1 MKRKYFAL
9 IPGLIALVV
18 YYLTTC
24 RSVWIG
30 DSGEFALAL
39 DSFGICHPP
48 GYPLFTLLGRV
59 FVLAMPF
66 LRPIFAGGIFNI
78 LVAAAAV
85 AVLYLIFNRRLGSWP
100 ALILSLLFAFSPVF
114 WAETSGVE
122 IYTLNALL
130 IGLTFLVLVGKQ
142 TWKWPMAAYL
152 FGLSLTNHPSALSL
166 APALVYMFIREK
178 QYRRLK
184 ILPVLAMLIGV
195 AGTVYFYMLVRSHSD
210 PISDWGNPETLA
222 GLIDHMT
229 LKQYSG
235 WVHSSFEGFYV
246 SVRLFIM
253 TLFKSWWWIGA
264 IATISGAIAGW
275 KVARS
280 ETITALLI
288 LVSSLL
294 LASSHQAVNYEPF
307 YLAPMFAS
315 LVLIGNNFIW
325 LQRRNTHSSV
335 TAGVIVAGFACVLWL
350 AVCNYREMDKS
361 GFTLAEDYGKLI
373 LDTADRGTLFTAGD
387 INSFPALYLRYA
399 EGYKQDVEVYDRSIR
414 RRALLDRASET
425 TGRTFDDYYL
435 AREAILNSGEGR
447 MFLAK
452 NHYVSE
458 PAWLGTRVKLFSCGI
473 LYVAGEEPSTSL
485 PVPEYPPDYDPGDPH
500 ARSLLVNLDLA
511 RGEEALE
518 SVPPDSAAMLEAY
531 RMAIRRM
538 EYEPRALLPNQI
550 GIYFRQ
556 AGLPEMA
563 LEAYGFSLAR
573 PLITPQQRRDIR
585 YNISNIYKDKGNTY
599 YKAGD
604 PKSAVA
610 AYIEASEYDP
620 DNPTLLRNIGLIY
633 LRDLS
638 KPKDA
643 LRYLENYLELSPSD
657 TEIGTLVRY
666 LNP

>member
-1 MKRKYFAL
+1 MQRKYFAL

-66 LRPIFAGGIFNI
+66 LRPIFACGVFNI

-85 AVLYLIFNRRLGSWP
+85 AVLYLIFSRRLGSWL
-100 ALILSLLFAFSPVF
+100 ASILSLLFAFSPVF

-122 IYTLNALL
+122 IYTLNVLL
-130 IGLTFLVLVGKQ
+130 IGLTFLVLQGKH

-178 QYRRLK
+178 QNHRLK
-184 ILPVLAMLIGV
+184 ILPILALLIGI
-195 AGTVYFYMLVRSHSD
+195 AGTVYLYMLVRSHLD
-210 PISDWGNPETLA
+210 PISDWGNPETFA
-222 GLIDHMT
+222 GLLDHMT

-235 WVHSSFEGFYV
+235 WVHNSFESFFV
-246 SVRLFIM
+246 SVQLFVM
-253 TLFKSWWWIGA
+253 TLFESWWWIGA
-264 IATISGAIAGW
+264 IAAISGAVAGW
-275 KVARS
+275 KVARA
-280 ETITALLI
+280 ETIMALLI
-288 LVSSLL
+288 LVTSLL

-315 LVLIGNNFIW
+315 LVLIGNNFTW
-325 LQRRNTHSSV
+325 LLRKTTHSYIN
-335 TAGVIVAGFACVLWL
+335 AGVIVVGFACVLWL
-350 AVCNYREMDKS
+350 AASNYKEMDKS
-361 GFTLAEDYGKLI
+361 GFSLAEDYGKLI
-373 LDTADRGTLFTAGD
+373 LDTADRGILFTAGD
-387 INSFPALYLRYA
+387 INSFPALYLRYV
-399 EGYKQDVEVYDRSIR
+399 EGYEQDVEVYDRSIR
-414 RRALLDRASET
+414 RRALLARASEI

-435 AREAILNSGEGR
+435 AREAVLNSAEGR
-447 MFLAK
+447 MFFAK

-458 PAWLGTRVKLFSCGI
+458 PAWLGTQAGLFSCGI
-473 LYVAGEEPSTSL
+473 LYAAGEKPSICMA
-485 PVPEYPPDYDPGDPH
+485 VPEYPRDYDPGDPH

-518 SVPPDSAAMLEAY
+518 SVPPDSAGMLEAY
-531 RMAIRRM
+531 KMAIQRM
-538 EYEPRALLPNQI
+538 EYEPRALLLNQI

-556 AGLPEMA
+556 VGLPEMA
-563 LEAYGFSLAR
+563 LEAYRFSLNR

-585 YNISNIYKDKGNTY
+585 YNISNIYKDKGNAF
-599 YKAGD
+599 YKAGN
-604 PKSAVA
+604 PESAVA

-638 KPKDA
+638 KHNEA
-643 LRYLENYLELSPSD
+643 LRYLEKYLELNPSD
-657 TEIGTLVRY
+657 TEIGNLVRS

>member
-1 MKRKYFAL
+1 MRRKYFAL

-18 YYLTTC
+18 YSLTTC

-59 FVLAMPF
+59 SVQAMPF
-66 LRPIFAGGIFNI
+66 LRPILACGMFNI
-78 LVAAAAV
+78 LVASAAV
-85 AVLYLIFNRRLGSWP
+85 VVLYLIFDRKLGSWL
-100 ALILSLLFAFSPVF
+100 ASILSLLFAFSPVF

-122 IYTLNALL
+122 VYALNVLL
-130 IGLTFLVLVGKQ
+130 IGLTFLVLQGIH

-152 FGLSLTNHPSALSL
+152 FGLSLTNHPSALSMVPVL
-166 APALVYMFIREK
+166 LYMFIREK
-178 QYRRLK
+178 QHRRLR
-184 ILPVLAMLIGV
+184 ILPVLGMLIGI
-195 AGTVYFYMLVRSHSD
+195 AGTVYLYMLVRSHSD
-210 PISDWGNPETLA
+210 PISDWGNPETLT

-235 WVHSSFEGFYV
+235 WVHNSFEGFFV
-246 SVRLFIM
+246 SVRLFVT
-253 TLFKSWWWIGA
+253 TLLISWWWIGA
-264 IATISGAIAGW
+264 VATISGAIAGW

-280 ETITALLI
+280 ETIMALLI
-288 LVSSLL
+288 LISSLL

-307 YLAPMFAS
+307 YLPPMFAS

-325 LQRRNTHSSV
+325 LLRKNLHRLV
-335 TAGVIVAGFACVLWL
+335 IGGATAFAFACVLGLL
-350 AVCNYREMDKS
+350 AFNYKQMDRS
-361 GFTLAEDYGKLI
+361 DFTLAEDYGKLI
-373 LDTADRGTLFTAGD
+373 LDTADRGILFTAGD
-387 INSFPALYLRYA
+387 INSFPALYLRYV

-414 RRALLDRASET
+414 RQALVDRASEIAR
-425 TGRTFDDYYL
+425 RTFDDYYL
-435 AREAILNSGEGR
+435 AREAVLNSGEGR

-458 PAWLGTRVKLFSCGI
+458 PAWLGTQVELFSCGI
-473 LYVAGEEPSTSL
+473 LYAAGEKPSTCL
-485 PVPEYPPDYDPGDPH
+485 PVPEYPPDYDPGDPL

-531 RMAIRRM
+531 RMAIHRM
-538 EYEPRALLPNQI
+538 GCEPRAVLPNQI

-556 AGLPEMA
+556 VGLPEMA
-563 LEAYGFSLAR
+563 LEAYGFSLDR

-585 YNISNIYKDKGNTY
+585 YNISNIYKDKGNADY
-599 YKAGD
+599 RAGD
-604 PKSAVA
+604 LESAVA

-620 DNPTLLRNIGLIY
+620 DNPKLLRNIGLIY

-638 KPKDA
+638 KPEEA
-643 LRYLENYLELSPSD
+643 LRYLEKYLEHNPSD
-657 TEIGTLVRY
+657 TEVGNLVRSSR
-666 LNP
+666 P

>member
-1 MKRKYFAL
+1 MRRKYFGI

-30 DSGEFALAL
+30 DSGEFALGL

-78 LVAAAAV
+78 IVAAAAV
-85 AVLYLIFNRRLGSWP
+85 VVLYYIFNRRLGNWLAS
-100 ALILSLLFAFSPVF
+100 ILSLIFAFSPVF

-122 IYTLNALL
+122 IYTLNVLL
-130 IGLTFLVLVGKQ
+130 IGLTFLVLQGKH

-184 ILPVLAMLIGV
+184 ILPILAMLIGI
-195 AGTVYFYMLVRSHSD
+195 AGTVYLYMLVRSGSN

-235 WVHSSFEGFYV
+235 WVHNSFEGLFV
-246 SVRLFIM
+246 SVRLFVM
-253 TLFKSWWWIGA
+253 TLFESWWWIGA
-264 IATISGAIAGW
+264 IATISGVIAGW
-275 KVARS
+275 KVARA

-294 LASSHQAVNYEPF
+294 LASSHQAVNYQPF

-315 LVLIGNNFIW
+315 LVLVGNNFIW
-325 LQRRNTHSSV
+325 LSKRNLHRSV
-335 TAGVIVAGFACVLWL
+335 TASAIVVSLACVLWL
-350 AVCNYREMDKS
+350 AACNYKEMDKS
-361 GFTLAEDYGKLI
+361 DFTLAEDYGKLI

-387 INSFPALYLRYA
+387 INSFPALYLRYV
-399 EGYKQDVEVYDRSIR
+399 EGYEQDVEVYDRSIR
-414 RRALLDRASET
+414 RQALLDRASEI
-425 TGRTFDDYYL
+425 TGRVFDDYYL

-447 MFLAK
+447 MSLAK
-452 NHYVSE
+452 NHHVSE
-458 PAWLGTRVKLFSCGI
+458 PAWLGTQVELFSCGI
-473 LYVAGEEPSTSL
+473 LYAAGKKPSTCL

-500 ARSLLVNLDLA
+500 ARSILVNLDLA
-511 RGEEALE
+511 RGEETLE
-518 SVPPDSAAMLEAY
+518 SVPPDSAALLAAY
-531 RMAIRRM
+531 KMAIHRM

-556 AGLPEMA
+556 VGLPDMA
-563 LEAYGFSLAR
+563 LEAYRFSLDR

-585 YNISNIYKDKGNTY
+585 YNISNIYKDKANAY

-604 PKSAVA
+604 PESAVA
-610 AYIEASEYDP
+610 AYIEASQYDQ
-620 DNPTLLRNIGLIY
+620 DNPALLRNIGLIY

-638 KPKDA
+638 KPKEA
-643 LRYLENYLELSPSD
+643 LRYLEKYLDLNPSD
-657 TEIGTLVRY
+657 TEIDNLVTSLR
-666 LNP
+666 L